1 MFGKKKHHTQID
13 KDQLELIEYAQS
25 RIRQKK
31 RFRTHVLLF
40 FIGGLFLFLTNTIL
54 GVGNHFKLFNYNWH
68 VIATFVWLFFLT
80 YHAFNV
86 LIGHSFM
93 GKSWE
98 KKQLE
103 KLVAKQQIKI
113 NTLKKGLDKE
123 TEMMLQSQAEKAILT
138 SEQSSNITI
147 IVAASENNVIGKDN
161 QLIWHLRDDLKR
173 FKQLTNGHCII
184 MGRKTFES
192 FPKPLP
198 NRTHIVITRQ
208 TNYQVP
214 DGVIVVHSLEDA
226 IDASKHDSQPF
237 VIGGGEIYKQ
247 AMSIAH
253 TIELTK
259 VHHQFEGDTFFP
271 EVDALKWTEI
281 NQTFHDKDGNHEHAF
296 SFISYT
302 KNIV

>member
-1 MFGKKKHHTQID
+1 MFGKKKRHAQID
-13 KDQLELIEYAQS
+13 KDQLELIEYAQG

-31 RFRTHVLLF
+31 RLRTHVLLF
-40 FIGGLFLFLTNTIL
+40 FIGGLFLFLINNIL
-54 GVGNHFKLFNYNWH
+54 GIGNHFQLFNNNWH
-68 VIATFVWLFFLT
+68 IIATFVWLFFLT

-103 KLVAKQQIKI
+103 KLVAKQQNKIKI
-113 NTLKKGLDKE
+113 LKKSLDKE
-123 TEMMLQSQAEKAILT
+123 TEMMLKSKPERAILT
-138 SEQSSNITI
+138 SEQSPNITI
-147 IVAASENNVIGKDN
+147 IVAASENNVIGKNN

-208 TNYQVP
+208 TDYQVP
-214 DGVIVVHSLEDA
+214 DGVIVAHSLKDA
-226 IDASKHDSQPF
+226 IDVSKHDSQPF

-247 AMSIAH
+247 AMSMSH
-253 TIELTK
+253 TMELTR

-271 EVDALKWTEI
+271 EIDALKWTEI
-281 NQTFHDKDGNHEHAF
+281 KQIFHDKDDNHEHAF
-296 SFISYT
+296 SFITYT
-302 KNIV
+302 KNIL